1 MSSLWH
7 VSCSWYPIHSCV
19 CWTFRD
25 LLYHWKRLPVLLQR
39 ACARL
44 VSVWPFLLFL
54 FFQTICQ
61 ALLTFFFTIPSAV
74 WHRYCFLQ
82 RRPKKPYPNVFSI
95 WVFDSSWLFDVS
107 EWKNWPSR
115 FPLFFDLVDKDF
127 PESSKSFVLDSSPL
141 NQDQSL
147 AIFLSLP
154 ASDDFTISSRSDNRR
169 RDPEISPFLAA
180 SIPAPGS
187 RFATALPQSLRIY
200 GGFIPSKTN
209 EEQER
214 LGV

>member
-25 LLYHWKRLPVLLQR
+25 LSYHWKRLPVFLQR
-39 ACARL
+39 ACAGL
-44 VSVWPFLLFL
+44 VSVWPFLLFI

-61 ALLTFFFTIPSAV
+61 GLLTFFFFTIPFAV

-82 RRPKKPYPNVFSI
+82 WRPKKTYPNVFSI
-95 WVFDSSWLFDVS
+95 WIFDSSWLFDVS

-115 FPLFFDLVDKDF
+115 CPLFWTWWTKTSPRGAQSRFISI
-127 PESSKSFVLDSSPL
+127 ESGSEFGNISILASF
-141 NQDQSL
+141 
-147 AIFLSLP
+147 
-154 ASDDFTISSRSDNRR
+154 DDFTISSRSDNRR

-180 SIPAPGS
+180 SIPAPD
-187 RFATALPQSLRIY
+187 
-200 GGFIPSKTN
+200 
-209 EEQER
+209 
-214 LGV
+214 LGLLQRYLNH